1 MSTPYAAARR
11 HSAGAVHRSL
21 LDVAG
26 ALLAEHGPDA
36 LTMRRIATAAG
47 CSTQV
52 LYTAF
57 GGKDGLAEALFREG
71 FRRFAERFAAVP
83 EDDDPLQRLMALGKA
98 YRANALENPHYY
110 RVMFMNAIPGF
121 APSDQ
126 ARAEADATLESL
138 ITQVAR
144 CIHARVFRA
153 EEPRAVAETIW
164 AASHG
169 AVSLELAG
177 FFPPEIAAA
186 RYHALTTAAG
196 AAFLDHGSADPNN
209 TR

>member
-11 HSAGAVHRSL
+11 HSADEVRRAL
-21 LDVAG
+21 LDVAS

-36 LTMRRIATAAG
+36 LTMRRIAAAAG

-57 GGKDGLAEALFREG
+57 GGKGGVAEALFREG

-83 EDDDPLQRLMALGKA
+83 EDDDPLQRLIALGNA
-98 YRANALENPHYY
+98 YRSNALENPHYY

-121 APSDQ
+121 VASDQ
-126 ARAEADATLESL
+126 ARAEAEATLEIL
-138 ITQVAR
+138 IAQVAA
-144 CIHARVFRA
+144 CINARVFRA
-153 EEPRAVAETIW
+153 ADARAVAETIW

-177 FFPPEIAAA
+177 FFAPDIAAA
-186 RYHALTTAAG
+186 RYDALTTAAG
-196 AAFLDHGSADPNN
+196 AAFLDHGPHPSGGQ
-209 TR
+209 